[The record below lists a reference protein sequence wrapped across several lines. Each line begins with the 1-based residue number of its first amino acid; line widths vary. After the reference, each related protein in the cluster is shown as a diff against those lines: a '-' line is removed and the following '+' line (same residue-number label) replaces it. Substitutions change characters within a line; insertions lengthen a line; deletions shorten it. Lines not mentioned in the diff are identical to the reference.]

1 MLMRKA
7 SIYLLLQLL
16 CATAYVAVAQVSAAD
31 VDNIPKDRWI
41 HKDGEFMR
49 QLQKRDSILIGDQM
63 EYGFKLEGLED
74 GSVLGFPK
82 LEDSFLEQ
90 LTEWDSKILE
100 RRSQGAGK
108 PDLLDIEASIT
119 VAAFEEGDY
128 KLPPIIIGR
137 VSPSGQVDTLYFD
150 PIDIKVMTIPM
161 DTATFERHGMKAMI
175 EVPYNWEEF
184 MYDLDQLWNYIK
196 EHLLVWIILGR
207 WLIIL
212 AVVGYCLWY
221 VLKKKEGVVNTYIN
235 EPAHIVALRKLDG
248 LRSNAMWVPEKQKT
262 FYSGVTDTLREY
274 ISKRYGIGAL
284 EMTTA
289 ELFDEMKVTDLSVEQ
304 LDELHDL
311 FVRADFVKFAKYVA
325 SDEDNASAVPV
336 AVRFV
341 TQTYQSD
348 LAAQQEQVKED
359 VEKKK

>member
-1 MLMRKA
+1 MRKA
-7 SIYLLLQLL
+7 LIYFMLPLL
-16 CATAYVAVAQVSAAD
+16 CATAYVAAAQVPA
-31 VDNIPKDRWI
+31 VDMDGIPQDRWV
-41 HKDGEFMR
+41 HMDGEFMR

-63 EYGFKLEGLED
+63 QYGFRLEGLED

-82 LEDSFLEQ
+82 LEDSFIEQ
-90 LTEWDSKILE
+90 ITEWDSKILE

-137 VSPSGQVDTLYFD
+137 VSPTGHVDTLYFD
-150 PIDIKVMTIPM
+150 PIDIKVMTVPI

-175 EVPYNWEEF
+175 EVPYTWEEF
-184 MYDLDQLWNYIK
+184 MYDLEQLWNYIK
-196 EHLLVWIILGR
+196 DHLLVWIILGR

-212 AVVGYCLWY
+212 AIVGYCLWS
-221 VLKKKEGVVNTYIN
+221 VLKKKVGVAESYVN

-248 LRSNAMWVPEKQKT
+248 LRSNAMWVPEKQKA

-289 ELFDEMKVTDLSVEQ
+289 ELFDEMKVTDLSAEQ

-325 SDEDNASAVPV
+325 SDEDNAATVPV

-341 TQTYQSD
+341 TQTYQSE
-348 LAAQQEQVKED
+348 LVAQQVKEE

>member
-1 MLMRKA
+1 MRKA
-7 SIYLLLQLL
+7 LIYLLLPIL
-16 CATAYVAVAQVSAAD
+16 CATASIAAAQSSDAD
-31 VDNIPKDRWI
+31 MAGIPTDRWI
-41 HKDGEFMR
+41 HMDGEFMR

-63 EYGFKLEGLED
+63 EYGFRLEGLED

-90 LTEWDSKILE
+90 ITEWDSKILG
-100 RRSQGAGK
+100 RRSQGGGR

-137 VSPSGQVDTLYFD
+137 VSPGGQVDTLYFD
-150 PIDIKVMTIPM
+150 PIDIKVMTVPV
-161 DTATFERHGMKAMI
+161 DTATFTRHGMKDMI

-184 MYDLDQLWNYIK
+184 MYDLDQLWKFIL
-196 EHLLVWIILGR
+196 EHLLVWLILGR
-207 WLIIL
+207 WIIIL
-212 AVVGYCLWY
+212 AVAGYCLWY
-221 VLKKKEGVVNTYIN
+221 VLRRKEGTVRTYVN

-274 ISKRYGIGAL
+274 ISRRYGIGAL

-289 ELFDEMKVTDLSVEQ
+289 ELFAEMKAIDLSAEQ

-325 SDEDNASAVPV
+325 SDEDNAATVPV

-348 LAAQQEQVKED
+348 LAAQQEQAKED